1 MTSRRSLRS
10 EHAFAGGSN
19 GNSGIDLRTGKLLRV
34 YGNRGSSHWLR
45 ASESTLRNH
54 RHGTLYASV
63 RVIDVRDGR
72 ALVNNS
78 GVVDGSDVGGGDVC
92 VADVDPVHVSP
103 ANLIWGYINFAR
115 AQREPSHIFAK
126 AAGTAAEKHY

>member
-1 MTSRRSLRS
+1 MTCRRSLRS

-19 GNSGIDLRTGKLLRV
+19 GNSGIDRRTRKLLRV
-34 YGNRGSSHWLR
+34 YGNRGACHWLR
-45 ASESTLRNH
+45 TGESALRNYC
-54 RHGTLYASV
+54 HGALYAPI

-78 GVVDGSDVGGGDVC
+78 CVVDSGDVGGGDVC
-92 VADVDPVHVSP
+92 VADVNPVHVSP
-103 ANLIWGYINFAR
+103 ANLIWGYINFAGTEG
-115 AQREPSHIFAK
+115 EPSHIFAK